1 MQIAQTLK
9 GGCECTQVWRL
20 RPHVKTAVEPL
31 LAQLDLEPK
40 PTMGFHIRGGDKMA
54 EDILGCELGCNA

>member
-1 MQIAQTLK
+1 M
-9 GGCECTQVWRL
+9 WRL
-20 RPHVKTAVEPL
+20 RPHVQTAVEPL

-54 EDILGCELGCNA
+54 EDILGCD

>member
-1 MQIAQTLK
+1 M
-9 GGCECTQVWRL
+9 
-20 RPHVKTAVEPL
+20 KTAVEPL

-54 EDILGCELGCNA
+54 EDIIGCELG